1 MFHCVFHCA
10 FHCVTQ
16 RRARFTVRFTA
27 FHSAARISLQPK
39 VCRGK
44 FPISNAIKSSSTPV
58 NLQRVCENHP
68 SLERKACKRLTT
80 SLLAQHYET
89 LLRDG
94 LRCRCLIIT
103 SNSNSVFSSRASCQ
117 NQAHQLGPPQ
127 CRNAAAECYLCV
139 LNCTKR
145 DTLCQQ
151 RVQPRIQKLA
161 LANYQIPLSNAK
173 QYLQKNTQC
182 GLRFGSR
189 FLTPKWGQ
197 SPRLIYFCNNNGADS
212 HFGSRFPA
220 PKMGANFE
228 SFFSYFNIDVET
240 KTSGPTLKIKP
251 SHSSFQSFRTCN
263 QTFFHKS
270 PIFSPKR
277 QTGEAPSNGSSS
289 VTNFNSHFWSCC
301 LAIFESKNKN
311 IKST

>member
-1 MFHCVFHCA
+1 MRPPFWESFLDPQNGGNRHASFTFAITTAPTPILGVA
-10 FHCVTQ
+10 F
-16 RRARFTVRFTA
+16 
-27 FHSAARISLQPK
+27 
-39 VCRGK
+39 
-44 FPISNAIKSSSTPV
+44 
-58 NLQRVCENHP
+58 
-68 SLERKACKRLTT
+68 RL
-80 SLLAQHYET
+80 
-89 LLRDG
+89 
-94 LRCRCLIIT
+94 
-103 SNSNSVFSSRASCQ
+103 
-117 NQAHQLGPPQ
+117 
-127 CRNAAAECYLCV
+127 
-139 LNCTKR
+139 
-145 DTLCQQ
+145 
-151 RVQPRIQKLA
+151 
-161 LANYQIPLSNAK
+161 
-173 QYLQKNTQC
+173 
-182 GLRFGSR
+182 
-189 FLTPKWGQ
+189 
-197 SPRLIYFCNNNGADS
+197 
-212 HFGSRFPA
+212 

>member
-1 MFHCVFHCA
+1 MPTEGS
-10 FHCVTQ
+10 TQ
-16 RRARFTVRFTA
+16 NSKT
-27 FHSAARISLQPK
+27 
-39 VCRGK
+39 C
-44 FPISNAIKSSSTPV
+44 
-58 NLQRVCENHP
+58 
-68 SLERKACKRLTT
+68 ACKL
-80 SLLAQHYET
+80 
-89 LLRDG
+89 
-94 LRCRCLIIT
+94 
-103 SNSNSVFSSRASCQ
+103 SNSAFECQ
-117 NQAHQLGPPQ
+117 A
-127 CRNAAAECYLCV
+127 
-139 LNCTKR
+139 
-145 DTLCQQ
+145 
-151 RVQPRIQKLA
+151 
-161 LANYQIPLSNAK
+161 IPS
-173 QYLQKNTQC
+173 KNTQC

-277 QTGEAPSNGSSS
+277 QTVQERRSRMLFMCPEL
-289 VTNFNSHFWSCC
+289 H
-301 LAIFESKNKN
+301 
-311 IKST
+311 

>member
-1 MFHCVFHCA
+1 M
-10 FHCVTQ
+10 
-16 RRARFTVRFTA
+16 
-27 FHSAARISLQPK
+27 P
-39 VCRGK
+39 
-44 FPISNAIKSSSTPV
+44 SNTFKKT
-58 NLQRVCENHP
+58 H
-68 SLERKACKRLTT
+68 
-80 SLLAQHYET
+80 
-89 LLRDG
+89 
-94 LRCRCLIIT
+94 
-103 SNSNSVFSSRASCQ
+103 
-117 NQAHQLGPPQ
+117 
-127 CRNAAAECYLCV
+127 NAG
-139 LNCTKR
+139 
-145 DTLCQQ
+145 
-151 RVQPRIQKLA
+151 
-161 LANYQIPLSNAK
+161 
-173 QYLQKNTQC
+173 

-212 HFGSRFPA
+212 HFGSRFPT

-228 SFFSYFNIDVET
+228 SFFSYFNIDVEM
-240 KTSGPTLKIKP
+240 KTSGPTLKLKP

>member
-1 MFHCVFHCA
+1 MVDFKSELRTNTKSEKLSRWQQKKHNQDQKTKQRTNQSNNKQTKKHQTTIKTKQPNKKKAGDQLVGDRIVFHG
-10 FHCVTQ
+10 VIL
-16 RRARFTVRFTA
+16 
-27 FHSAARISLQPK
+27 RIGMAVKKKKQK
-39 VCRGK
+39 
-44 FPISNAIKSSSTPV
+44 T
-58 NLQRVCENHP
+58 
-68 SLERKACKRLTT
+68 
-80 SLLAQHYET
+80 
-89 LLRDG
+89 
-94 LRCRCLIIT
+94 
-103 SNSNSVFSSRASCQ
+103 
-117 NQAHQLGPPQ
+117 NQL

-228 SFFSYFNIDVET
+228 SFFFV
-240 KTSGPTLKIKP
+240 
-251 SHSSFQSFRTCN
+251 FQYR
-263 QTFFHKS
+263 
-270 PIFSPKR
+270 R
-277 QTGEAPSNGSSS
+277 
-289 VTNFNSHFWSCC
+289 
-301 LAIFESKNKN
+301 
-311 IKST
+311 

>member
-1 MFHCVFHCA
+1 MNRFSYFNIDVE
-10 FHCVTQ
+10 TKTSGPTLKIN
-16 RRARFTVRFTA
+16 RAIHPF
-27 FHSAARISLQPK
+27 K
-39 VCRGK
+39 VSEHATK
-44 FPISNAIKSSSTPV
+44 HSST
-58 NLQRVCENHP
+58 RVQSSHQ
-68 SLERKACKRLTT
+68 KDRL
-80 SLLAQHYET
+80 
-89 LLRDG
+89 
-94 LRCRCLIIT
+94 
-103 SNSNSVFSSRASCQ
+103 
-117 NQAHQLGPPQ
+117 

-228 SFFSYFNIDVET
+228 SFFV
-240 KTSGPTLKIKP
+240 
-251 SHSSFQSFRTCN
+251 FQYR
-263 QTFFHKS
+263 
-270 PIFSPKR
+270 R
-277 QTGEAPSNGSSS
+277 
-289 VTNFNSHFWSCC
+289 
-301 LAIFESKNKN
+301 
-311 IKST
+311 